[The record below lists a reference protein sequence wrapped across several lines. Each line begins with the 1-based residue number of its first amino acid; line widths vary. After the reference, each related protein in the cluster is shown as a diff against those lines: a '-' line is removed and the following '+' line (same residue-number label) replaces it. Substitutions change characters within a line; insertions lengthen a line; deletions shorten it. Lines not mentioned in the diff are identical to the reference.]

1 VGEEQEER
9 GDPNANMQREKE
21 STPPAKK
28 ECNYSIVLYFSILSL
43 TNYRLK
49 NINI

>member
-1 VGEEQEER
+1 MQICKER
-9 GDPNANMQREKE
+9 KKVF
-21 STPPAKK
+21 PPAKK